1 MPASQAGR
9 RGFDPRLPLHSRD
22 GAISATIPHGGAN
35 STTTTGTDFPSSFN
49 PDLCPALRG
58 PALSDG
64 DRESGKEAGREKATD
79 GSGGLPGALTVNEL
93 QAVTDTASDSG
104 GQSAARAAKTP
115 RRALDRPSG
124 GSGSETSGNARART
138 GTPAAACATF
148 PLGVRSS
155 HAEKSGAH
163 SPPPKTG
170 RRQRPNNPLT
180 APSPIWHGMS

>member
-1 MPASQAGR
+1 
-9 RGFDPRLPLHSRD
+9 
-22 GAISATIPHGGAN
+22 
-35 STTTTGTDFPSSFN
+35 
-49 PDLCPALRG
+49 
-58 PALSDG
+58 LSDG

-124 GSGSETSGNARART
+124 GSGSETSGNARAGT

-155 HAEKSGAH
+155 HAGKSGAH
-163 SPPPKTG
+163 SPPPQDRTQKMPEQSIDGPIPNMAWYVVRIPFDIG
-170 RRQRPNNPLT
+170 RQACMWT
-180 APSPIWHGMS
+180 SAV

>member
-1 MPASQAGR
+1 V
-9 RGFDPRLPLHSRD
+9 
-22 GAISATIPHGGAN
+22 
-35 STTTTGTDFPSSFN
+35 
-49 PDLCPALRG
+49 LRG
-58 PALSDG
+58 LALSDG

-124 GSGSETSGNARART
+124 GSGSACPPKPWRRRETSGNARAET
-138 GTPAAACATF
+138 GTPAAACTTF

-163 SPPPKTG
+163 SPPPKT
-170 RRQRPNNPLT
+170 RQDNCAILLLT
-180 APSPIWHGMS
+180 PHTLLWHGIA